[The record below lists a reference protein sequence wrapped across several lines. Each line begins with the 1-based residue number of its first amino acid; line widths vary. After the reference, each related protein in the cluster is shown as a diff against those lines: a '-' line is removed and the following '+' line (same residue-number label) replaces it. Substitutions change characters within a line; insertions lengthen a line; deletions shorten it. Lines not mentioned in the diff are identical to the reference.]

1 MLDRPRVPALV
12 WVLTVLAALGVC
24 AIAAAVMVPALLGSL
39 GAWPVF
45 VAGVL
50 MLIAALPALWV
61 IQRRRDR
68 TLW

>member
-1 MLDRPRVPALV
+1 MPEPPRTPRSVF
-12 WVLTVLAALGVC
+12 VLTAVVAVGVC
-24 AIAAAVMVPALLGSL
+24 AMAAAVMVPALLGGV
-39 GAWPVF
+39 GAWPLI

-50 MLIAALPALWV
+50 LLIVGLGALWV

>member
-1 MLDRPRVPALV
+1 VSV
-12 WVLTVLAALGVC
+12 FVLTAVAALGVC
-24 AIAAAVMVPALLGSL
+24 ALAAAVLVPALLGSL
-39 GAWPVF
+39 GAWPVL

-50 MLIAALPALWV
+50 MLIAALVALWV

>member
-1 MLDRPRVPALV
+1 MF
-12 WVLTVLAALGVC
+12 VLAALVAIGVC
-24 AIAAAVMVPALLGSL
+24 AIAAAVMVPALLGGL
-39 GAWPVF
+39 GSWPVL

-50 MLIAALPALWV
+50 MLIAALAALWV

>member
-1 MLDRPRVPALV
+1 MPDPPRTPLSVF
-12 WVLTVLAALGVC
+12 VLSAVVALGAC

-39 GAWPVF
+39 GAWPVL
-45 VAGVL
+45 VVGVVL
-50 MLIAALPALWV
+50 LIAALAALWV

>member
-1 MLDRPRVPALV
+1 LV